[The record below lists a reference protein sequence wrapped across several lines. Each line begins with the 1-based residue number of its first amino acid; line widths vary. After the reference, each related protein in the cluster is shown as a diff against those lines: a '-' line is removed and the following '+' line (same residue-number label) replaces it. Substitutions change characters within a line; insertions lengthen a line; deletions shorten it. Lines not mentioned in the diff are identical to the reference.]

1 MKTILSVRGFMS
13 ALAILVS
20 GGLTGCEAD
29 SSESAGTSSTQGA
42 TDATDAADGAD
53 GVDGSSGSFNS
64 PDVSM
69 SEDSSSWGF
78 DGADST
84 DGSEGGDGQDGMD
97 MIDGSSD
104 GTDATDGSWGGWDAT
119 DAVDAADATD
129 GSWGGSDGS
138 DGGGDTGGST
148 GGTTGSGSTD
158 GDPGGCVPAC
168 DGKQCGP
175 DGCGGSCGW
184 CSGNDSCHVGVCK
197 TISGC
202 IPACA
207 GKMIGIEDGC
217 GGVCSGSGMGIGLV
231 PGGAQDAAYF
241 RMLVMSGQVPDPDLL
256 PIEGW
261 LTEHGTALPPPE
273 TDRLVTLHGFA
284 GLFYD
289 PAEGAPTVAVQLGMN
304 SGLAPEAIEAGQ
316 FNLAVVIDRSGS
328 MASENKMDFVKD
340 GLLAM
345 LDVLDE
351 GDLLSIVTYSS
362 TAQVLLN
369 PTAVTDANRT
379 TIKNLIEGITPAGT
393 TNILDGLLKGYNLV
407 SKNVA
412 DKSRTP
418 RVILLSDGMVNAG
431 VTNLDSIAIQS
442 KSFND
447 VGIGLTTIGLGT
459 SLNFDLLHLLAVQG
473 NGNFYFIES
482 AEKML
487 EVFQEE
493 ISYLLTPV
501 AENLRVWFTL
511 PPGFAVEEIYGFE
524 FEEANGQIQLLGPTP
539 IQTIGGETPEP
550 GGDDGSEN
558 PDVAVSTL
566 FASKKN
572 GLLMAKISAPNIS
585 ALKALEGLSLA
596 QVYYS
601 YDLVDDGMT
610 ESFDKAIDIGS
621 LDYDENSGFQYFSG
635 ATMQKNF
642 CVLRSGLAMKEA
654 VRLVAE
660 QGDAGIDAAIKQ
672 LGFARTFCNGINVQN
687 NDDQLTADVVLIE
700 QLMENICQD
709 CAEPF

>member
-1 MKTILSVRGFMS
+1 
-13 ALAILVS
+13 
-20 GGLTGCEAD
+20 
-29 SSESAGTSSTQGA
+29 
-42 TDATDAADGAD
+42 
-53 GVDGSSGSFNS
+53 
-64 PDVSM
+64 
-69 SEDSSSWGF
+69 
-78 DGADST
+78 
-84 DGSEGGDGQDGMD
+84 
-97 MIDGSSD
+97 
-104 GTDATDGSWGGWDAT
+104 
-119 DAVDAADATD
+119 
-129 GSWGGSDGS
+129 
-138 DGGGDTGGST
+138 
-148 GGTTGSGSTD
+148 
-158 GDPGGCVPAC
+158 
-168 DGKQCGP
+168 
-175 DGCGGSCGW
+175 
-184 CSGNDSCHVGVCK
+184 
-197 TISGC
+197 
-202 IPACA
+202 
-207 GKMIGIEDGC
+207 MIGIEDGC

-241 RMLVMSGQVPDPDLL
+241 RMLVMAGQVPEPDLL

-328 MASENKMDFVKD
+328 MAAENKMDFVKD

-362 TAQVLLN
+362 TGQVLLK
-369 PTAVTDANRT
+369 PTAVSDENRT
-379 TIKNLIEGITPAGT
+379 MIKGLIEGITPAGT
-393 TNILDGLLKGYNLV
+393 TNILDGLIKGYTLV
-407 SKNVA
+407 SQNVA
-412 DKSRTP
+412 NKSRTP

-431 VTNLDSIAIQS
+431 VTNLDAIAAQS
-442 KSFND
+442 KSYND

-511 PPGFAVEEIYGFE
+511 PPGFAVEDIYGFE

-550 GGDDGSEN
+550 GGGGDGSEN

-572 GLLMAKISAPNIS
+572 GLLMAKISAPSIS

-654 VRLVAE
+654 VRLVTE

-672 LGFARTFCNGINVQN
+672 LGFARTFCNGINVQK